1 VAAKQKGNEVIKMIR
16 KFLMSRWWNLTAAV
30 TSLATVGY
38 AVYMAYNY
46 HVLMVWILMA
56 SVFMTCYESWKFIMH
71 DRKA

>member
-1 VAAKQKGNEVIKMIR
+1 MIR
-16 KFLMSRWWNLTAAV
+16 KFLKSKWWNLTAAV
-30 TSLATVGY
+30 TSLATAGY

-71 DRKA
+71 DREA